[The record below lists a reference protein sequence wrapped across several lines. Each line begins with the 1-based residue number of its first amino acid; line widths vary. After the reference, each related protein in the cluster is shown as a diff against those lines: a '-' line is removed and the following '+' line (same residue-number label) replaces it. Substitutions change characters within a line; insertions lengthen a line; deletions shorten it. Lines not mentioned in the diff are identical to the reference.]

1 MQEKSRLQNAI
12 NLVMQGQRKEAAT
25 ELLALEKIIT
35 EENLRIQLIDA
46 ALSALDPIRENKK
59 LIELSDEAI
68 AMTNKYGRKDLQA
81 FFMSRKADFLMGEMT
96 FLHYGQANL
105 KLSPDWIE
113 FSTEA
118 DKKEHE
124 ALSVKAENTNNE
136 INTLLRDALAI
147 AEQSND
153 KKVVARVL
161 MANASIESA
170 RYLHYKAEC
179 MRGGLHT
186 KLWVRFE
193 FMRYPFFEKWL
204 IYSKEKRQKLNGYIK
219 SFTDKFLA
227 AAQIL
232 DELND
237 SLAGY
242 AYHNLANDLKSAYRF
257 GLAKRYL
264 SKARIIAEKQNDLML
279 KKSVELM
286 EKAIEARNRDV
297 PDYIN
302 GETREG

>member
-12 NLVMQGQRKEAAT
+12 NLVMQGQRKEAVT

-35 EENLRIQLIDA
+35 DENLRIQLIDA
-46 ALSALDPIRENKK
+46 VLSALDPIKENAK

-68 AMTNKYGRKDLQA
+68 AMTSKYGRKDLQA
-81 FFMSRKADFLMGEMT
+81 FFMSRKADFLMGGMT
-96 FLHYGQANL
+96 FLYYGKANL

-113 FSTEA
+113 FSTET
-118 DKKEHE
+118 DKKEYE
-124 ALSVKAENTNNE
+124 VLSEKAVNTNNG
-136 INTLLRDALAI
+136 INALLRDALVI

-170 RYLHYKAEC
+170 RYLHYKSEC

-193 FMRYPFFEKWL
+193 FMRYPFFENWL
-204 IYSKEKRQKLNGYIK
+204 ISPKERRKKLNGYIK
-219 SFTDKFLA
+219 SFTDKFLT
-227 AAQIL
+227 AAQML
-232 DELND
+232 EGLND

-257 GLAKRYL
+257 RLAKKYL
-264 SKARIIAEKQNDLML
+264 SKAKVIAEKNNDLML
-279 KKSVELM
+279 KKSVGLM
-286 EKAIEARNRDV
+286 EKAIKARNRDV
-297 PDYIN
+297 PDYIY
-302 GETREG
+302 GEIR